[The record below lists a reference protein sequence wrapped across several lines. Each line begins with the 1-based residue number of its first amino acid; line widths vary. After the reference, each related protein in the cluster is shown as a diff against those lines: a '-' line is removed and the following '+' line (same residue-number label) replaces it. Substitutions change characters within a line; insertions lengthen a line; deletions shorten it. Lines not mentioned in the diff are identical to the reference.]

1 MFSIDKILLRVTEK
15 VLRVL
20 LIIDNLDFFLQRD
33 SVNCSEQLTNQTI
46 ISLPILKNLN

>member
-1 MFSIDKILLRVTEK
+1 MFSIDNTFSVTLSKI
-15 VLRVL
+15 LRVL

-33 SVNCSEQLTNQTI
+33 SVNCSEQLTNKTI